1 MAFKLKPFY
10 DLNPVPIYR
19 TLDEDGVLGVASKNG
34 TIRIHKDVTDPKQ
47 LQDVINHELVH
58 IDQMDPDSDD
68 TGKFHYDNKYM
79 YYKPKNKNKVIV
91 TKRSPAMDG
100 HPSLGH
106 EKEASNKKIQQ
117 KIKRKYDAGNI

>member
-58 IDQMDPDSDD
+58 VDQMDPESDD
-68 TGKFHYDNKYM
+68 TGKFHYDNEYM
-79 YYKPKNKNKVIV
+79 Y
-91 TKRSPAMDG
+91 
-100 HPSLGH
+100 
-106 EKEASNKKIQQ
+106 
-117 KIKRKYDAGNI
+117 

>member
-19 TLDEDGVLGVASKNG
+19 TLDQDGVLGVASKNG

-47 LQDVINHELVH
+47 LQEIIDHEMVH
-58 IDQMDPDSDD
+58 IDQMDHKSND
-68 TGKFHYDNKYM
+68 TGKFYYDNDYM
-79 YYKPKNKNKVIV
+79 YYKPKNQDKVKV
-91 TKRSPAMDG
+91 TKRSQEMDG

-117 KIKRKYDAGNI
+117 KIKRKYNG